1 MTGTPVSA
9 PVMARAAFVTPR
21 YPGRNNGLGL
31 QTCLAQ
37 MSQLER
43 NESDHFLSHV
53 NRGLRLILGSLET
66 RKASQAAGPES
77 GHSARQMVL
86 PQSTRRA
93 GEHANLRLAV
103 QLSQS

>member
-66 RKASQAAGPES
+66 GTDIWFTGRSAPPSRCQPPASAGS
-77 GHSARQMVL
+77 GGPLGR
-86 PQSTRRA
+86 
-93 GEHANLRLAV
+93 GG
-103 QLSQS
+103 